1 VGAPFPAS
9 YHPLVVIA
17 PLEVRLKEML
27 SFRLVMWLHEEG
39 QIPIA
44 N

>member
-1 VGAPFPAS
+1 VGASLPAS
-9 YHPLVVIA
+9 YHPSVAIV
-17 PLEVRLKEML
+17 PVEERLDEML

-39 QIPIA
+39 QIPTA